1 MLLGSVAPLAAQPPA
16 APAARA
22 HAAAKPQARPAGNG
36 FDVVNWLS
44 LTPSANS
51 LIRAPNQPVD
61 ISTHDD
67 SDTFITVY
75 ARKKRPDA
83 GPRIAGGYAP
93 SQSDSALPGF
103 DDIRYLPP
111 THCANAAYSNVG
123 GQPANAA
130 DLLGFTGSG
139 VSC

>member
-1 MLLGSVAPLAAQPPA
+1 MGAA
-16 APAARA
+16 APAAAQPAVPRA
-22 HAAAKPQARPAGNG
+22 HAAAKPVSKPAASG

-67 SDTFITVY
+67 SDTYITVY
-75 ARKKRPDA
+75 ARKKRPDV

-93 SQSDSALPGF
+93 SQSDSALP
-103 DDIRYLPP
+103 DYDNIRYLPP
-111 THCANAAYSNVG
+111 THCANGAYNTIA
-123 GQPANAA
+123 GQSANAA
-130 DLLGFTGSG
+130 DMLGFTGSG
-139 VSC
+139 ASC